1 MTLSSPRDE
10 VPDQHARF
18 LATPFDAAAVRLDA
32 LKSRVTT
39 GEQGAD
45 TLPLLLP
52 DVLGYVGG
60 KKTSFSPDCDPYHQV
75 PEHTMSVGT
84 VRHQLG

>member
-10 VPDQHARF
+10 VPDQHAQF

-32 LKSRVTT
+32 LKSRVIT
-39 GEQGAD
+39 GKQGAD

-52 DVLGYVGG
+52 DVVDAGMEGG
-60 KKTSFSPDCDPYHQV
+60 GNTLLP
-75 PEHTMSVGT
+75 
-84 VRHQLG
+84 